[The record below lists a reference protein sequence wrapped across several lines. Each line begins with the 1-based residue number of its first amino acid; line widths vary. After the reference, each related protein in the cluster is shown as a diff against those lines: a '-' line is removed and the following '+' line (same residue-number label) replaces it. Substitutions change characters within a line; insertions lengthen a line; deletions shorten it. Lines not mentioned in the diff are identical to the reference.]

1 MTGVLLKTASRG
13 EVHSQELKYPCGEPV
28 VRFTDLLLFQF
39 YLSVGGR
46 RGVPV
51 VGYLHVEEV
60 SEVPGRFVRHD
71 HLAPPVLH
79 TPVRVPEAG
88 LGGLGG
94 VAALKDGVCRVS
106 EAVTGEKNP
115 SWWQGGCGSSKH
127 NSQQNQLSHPQS

>member
-1 MTGVLLKTASRG
+1 M
-13 EVHSQELKYPCGEPV
+13 PV
-28 VRFTDLLLFQF
+28 A
-39 YLSVGGR
+39 
-46 RGVPV
+46 
-51 VGYLHVEEV
+51 GYLHVEEV

-71 HLAPPVLH
+71 HLAPPVLN

-115 SWWQGGCGSSKH
+115 SWWQGGCGGGPECGGGADVEDRGSVFFLL
-127 NSQQNQLSHPQS
+127 SQLK